1 MGWLMLMLCAKVV
14 GFVGARGV
22 KADVDVVVL
31 AAVRV
36 IHLDGELGF
45 RSVVAARE
53 NLMVEPKVCR
63 FSGCGRHQAEGRW
76 RAWSRSTVICGHS
89 ACTAAPNSLKMCQL
103 VSCARNS

>member
-22 KADVDVVVL
+22 KADVDAVLL

-53 NLMVEPKVCR
+53 YLVVE
-63 FSGCGRHQAEGRW
+63 AE
-76 RAWSRSTVICGHS
+76 V
-89 ACTAAPNSLKMCQL
+89 
-103 VSCARNS
+103 